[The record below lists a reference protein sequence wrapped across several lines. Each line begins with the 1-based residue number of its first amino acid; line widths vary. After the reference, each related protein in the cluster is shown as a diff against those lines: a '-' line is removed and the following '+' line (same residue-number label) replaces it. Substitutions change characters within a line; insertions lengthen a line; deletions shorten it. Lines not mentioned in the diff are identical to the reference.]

1 MNSNAKHLLSKIATG
16 NGHGE
21 NSPYFDGWKAFE
33 SNPFHPTK
41 NPQGVIQ
48 MGLAENQVIMLI
60 SLLLIIIHYICI
72 YRYRYIKVS
81 CIHGCFVLNVQLCFD
96 LVQEWILKN
105 PQASIC
111 TPEGVYDFS
120 EIAVFQDYHGL
131 PEFRNVW
138 NTFSLSSL
146 SHKKICLRYY

>member
-60 SLLLIIIHYICI
+60 SLLLIVIHYIYI
-72 YRYRYIKVS
+72 YISQLYSWLFCLECAALFWFGSRVDSEKPTSFNLHPGRSIWLQWNSCLSGLSWLARVQKCMEHILSLLFVS
-81 CIHGCFVLNVQLCFD
+81 
-96 LVQEWILKN
+96 
-105 PQASIC
+105 
-111 TPEGVYDFS
+111 
-120 EIAVFQDYHGL
+120 
-131 PEFRNVW
+131 
-138 NTFSLSSL
+138 
-146 SHKKICLRYY
+146 